1 MESDAV
7 SCRAHLRSSSSV
19 KIGWA
24 TGVGVVEPTD
34 GVGIRS
40 RTPDVA
46 SPVVLVDLKT
56 GWGRADGW
64 SDFLLSSSDGP
75 QGSSEAMRVA
85 SNERGRRSR
94 SRRCQPPPVGIPT
107 RKAHLGE
114 AAVAGGILRRRLCL
128 PVGATRQDENHKDKD
143 KDESRWSSTLKRRFE
158 EMDPSRTG
166 AIGEEELRRAAEKLR
181 LPVSHKEV
189 QAFVEK
195 AGDRVSFDEFVKFV
209 TGMED
214 RLHATFR
221 ELDRRHTG
229 VVSKEDIPE
238 ALRRLDIKPRKVYQ
252 DDQLVSRSVGKAP
265 SQGFGFED
273 LRTYL
278 LWAKDAEE
286 VLDSGSRARAA
297 IDFGGDLD
305 CNLPL
310 ALETRA
316 ARPNLRFPELQTTRD
331 VLAACISGA
340 VSRTLV
346 APLERV
352 KVLQMVDPSL
362 ALQDPRVLLDTMRIA
377 EGDRGAFRGNLLNVL
392 RLFPAK
398 AVEGAVYR
406 ALADRFDRRKPRAA
420 VPGWRG
426 QREVGPPE
434 GKTEKNEHEGTL
446 LLPDWQRKVMG
457 TLASTAGILT
467 SHPIDTLRVAAQVP
481 IRGPATSR
489 TATVATSTIGSA
501 GGVGGGQVV
510 EAVAG
515 GGGVGG
521 VGGNGRGVVHT
532 ARAIL
537 KRRGAKGF
545 YAGIGPN
552 ILRAVPYFFL
562 SGYVFTS
569 LERWYRKKVGRPDAE
584 LGPIPVVL
592 VATAAALCA
601 QTALYPLETV
611 QRRLQ
616 VQAAMGPAAGRL
628 VYSGMMD
635 AFRDIISREGAGALY
650 SGLAA
655 NNLKL
660 LPAAA
665 VSYAIHNTA
674 RNLCDVY

>member
-1 MESDAV
+1 M
-7 SCRAHLRSSSSV
+7 
-19 KIGWA
+19 
-24 TGVGVVEPTD
+24 VVEPTN
-34 GVGIRS
+34 GMGIHS
-40 RTPDVA
+40 RTPDVP

-56 GWGRADGW
+56 KVDSKGAGRGRADGS

-75 QGSSEAMRVA
+75 QGSSEPMRVA
-85 SNERGRRSR
+85 SNESGRRSR
-94 SRRCQPPPVGIPT
+94 SRRCQPPLVGIPT
-107 RKAHLGE
+107 RRAHLGE
-114 AAVAGGILRRRLCL
+114 GTVAGGIIRRLCL
-128 PVGATRQDENHKDKD
+128 PVVATRQDENHDKG

-158 EMDPSRTG
+158 ELDPSRTG
-166 AIGEEELRRAAEKLR
+166 AIGEDELRRAAEKLR

-189 QAFVEK
+189 RVFVEK
-195 AGDRVSFDEFVKFV
+195 VGDRVTFDEFVKFA

-229 VVSKEDIPE
+229 IVSKEDIPE
-238 ALRRLDIKPRKVYQ
+238 ALRRLDIRPRKAYQ

-316 ARPNLRFPELQTTRD
+316 ARPNLRFPELQTMRD

-340 VSRTLV
+340 VSRTFV

-352 KVLQMVDPSL
+352 KILQTVDPSL
-362 ALQDPRVLLDTMRIA
+362 AVQDPRVLLDTIRVA
-377 EGDRGAFRGNLLNVL
+377 EGDRGVFRGNLLNVL

-406 ALADRFDRRKPRAA
+406 ALADRFDPRKTRAA
-420 VPGWRG
+420 VAGWKG
-426 QREVGPPE
+426 QREGGTPE
-434 GKTEKNEHEGTL
+434 EKSQESQKKQHEEAL
-446 LLPDWQRKVMG
+446 LLPDWQRNVMA

-467 SHPIDTLRVAAQVP
+467 SHPIDTLRVATQVP
-481 IRGPATSR
+481 IRGLVTPGTA
-489 TATVATSTIGSA
+489 TATVASSVGSA
-501 GGVGGGQVV
+501 GGVGGEVV
-510 EAVAG
+510 EVVAG

-521 VGGNGRGVVHT
+521 LGGNGRGVVHT

-552 ILRAVPYFFL
+552 ILRAIPYFFL
-562 SGYVFTS
+562 TGYVFTS

-628 VYSGMMD
+628 AYSGMMD

-655 NNLKL
+655 NNIKL

-674 RNLCDVY
+674 RNLCDAY